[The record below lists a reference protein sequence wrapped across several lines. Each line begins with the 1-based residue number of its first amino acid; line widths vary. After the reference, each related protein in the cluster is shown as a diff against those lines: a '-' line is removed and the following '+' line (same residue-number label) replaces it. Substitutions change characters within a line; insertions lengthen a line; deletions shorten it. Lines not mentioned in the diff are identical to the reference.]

1 MTETIT
7 TDTRYGFDDMQVGDV
22 VRIERGELAAEG
34 KVTREGGGGVAPM
47 VNTLFGQVIP
57 DRGCKIELIR
67 RPDPVADVI
76 TAWETGATIDPLA
89 LAVRG
94 SARTTVRRLW
104 PALADA
110 LDRLVQAQA

>member
-76 TAWETGATIDPLA
+76 TAWTHDQTTDARAWLKEHRRPLF
-89 LAVRG
+89 
-94 SARTTVRRLW
+94 
-104 PALADA
+104 DA
-110 LDRLVQAQA
+110 LDRLWLAQAQK